1 MEKYKMDKYTVI
13 RLATEEAMKDH
24 NHKKRDALRSVIN
37 RIKNA
42 QIDLRC
48 EITNEL
54 VDEMLLKEVKT
65 IKEQIDTCP
74 SSRKDLLDTYTYA
87 LEVVSEYAP
96 KLMTDS
102 IEIEDYIEYIIEN
115 YDVDISNQGTAMKTI
130 MPHLKGMCDMKVASS
145 VIKGMCF

>member
-1 MEKYKMDKYTVI
+1 MDRYTI
-13 RLATEEAMKDH
+13 IKLAVEGAMRDH
-24 NHKKRDALRSVIN
+24 NNQKRDALRSVIN

-42 QIDLRC
+42 QIDLKC
-48 EITNEL
+48 DITDKL
-54 VDEMLLKEVKT
+54 VNEMLLKEVKT

-74 SSRKDLLDTYTYA
+74 SNRKDLLDSYTYA
-87 LEVVSEYAP
+87 LEVINEYAP

-130 MPHLKGMCDMKVASS
+130 MPYLKGKCDMKVASS

>member
-1 MEKYKMDKYTVI
+1 MDKYTI
-13 RLATEEAMKDH
+13 IKLAVEGAMRDH
-24 NHKKRDALRSVIN
+24 NNQKRDTLRSVIN

-42 QIDLRC
+42 QIDLKC
-48 EITNEL
+48 DITDTL

-74 SSRKDLLDTYTYA
+74 SNRKDLLDSYTYA
-87 LEVVSEYAP
+87 LEVVNEYAP

-115 YDVDISNQGTAMKTI
+115 YDVDISNLGTAMKTI
-130 MPHLKGMCDMKVASS
+130 MPHLKGVCDMKVASS
-145 VIKGMCF
+145 VIRGMCF

>member
-1 MEKYKMDKYTVI
+1 MDKYTI
-13 RLATEEAMKDH
+13 IKLAIEEAMKDH
-24 NHKKRDALRSVIN
+24 NNQKRDILRSVIN

-42 QIDLRC
+42 QIDLKC
-48 EITNEL
+48 EITNSL

-96 KLMTDS
+96 KLMVDED
-102 IEIEDYIEYIIEN
+102 EIEEYIN
-115 YDVDISNQGTAMKTI
+115 YIIDNYEVDISNTGNAMKTI
-130 MPHLKGMCDMKVASS
+130 MPHLKGKADMKIANS
-145 VIKGMCF
+145 VIRGMCF

>member
-1 MEKYKMDKYTVI
+1 MTKYETIQK
-13 RLATEEAMKDH
+13 ATIEALKDG
-24 NHKKRDALRSVIN
+24 NENKKNALRSVIN
-37 RIKNA
+37 RIKNYA
-42 QIDLRC
+42 IDFRC
-48 EITNEL
+48 DITDTL

-74 SSRKDLLDTYTYA
+74 SNRKDLLDTYTYA
-87 LEVVSEYAP
+87 LEVINEYAP

-130 MPHLKGMCDMKVASS
+130 MPHLKGVADMKIANS
-145 VIKGMCF
+145 VIRGMCF

>member
-1 MEKYKMDKYTVI
+1 MTKYENIQK
-13 RLATEEAMKDH
+13 ATIEALKDG
-24 NHKKRDALRSVIN
+24 NENKKNALRSVIN
-37 RIKNA
+37 RIKNYA
-42 QIDLRC
+42 IDFRC
-48 EITNEL
+48 DITEQL

-74 SSRKDLLDTYTYA
+74 SNRKDLLDSYTYA
-87 LEVVSEYAP
+87 LEVVNEYAP

-130 MPHLKGMCDMKVASS
+130 MPHLKGKCDMKVASS
-145 VIKGMCF
+145 VIRGMCF

>member
-1 MEKYKMDKYTVI
+1 MDKYERI
-13 RLATEEAMKDH
+13 QKATYEALKDD
-24 NHKKRDALRSVIN
+24 NQKKKDALRSVIN

-48 EITNEL
+48 EITDTL
-54 VDEMLLKEVKT
+54 VDEMLLREVKT

-74 SSRKDLLDTYTYA
+74 SNRKDLMDTYLYA

-96 KLMTDS
+96 KIIDDEN
-102 IEIEDYIEYIIEN
+102 EIEEYIN
-115 YDVDISNQGTAMKTI
+115 YVIDNYEVDISNTGTAMRTI
-130 MPHLKGMCDMKVASS
+130 MPHLKGKCDMKIASS

>member
-1 MEKYKMDKYTVI
+1 MDKYTI
-13 RLATEEAMKDH
+13 IKLSIEEAMKDH
-24 NHKKRDALRSVIN
+24 NNQKRDTLRSVIN

-42 QIDLRC
+42 QIDLKC
-48 EITNEL
+48 EITNSL

-96 KLMTDS
+96 KLMTDED
-102 IEIEDYIEYIIEN
+102 EIEEYINYIIDN
-115 YDVDISNQGTAMKTI
+115 YDVDISNTGTAMKTI
-130 MPHLKGMCDMKVASS
+130 MPHLKGKADMKIANS

>member
-1 MEKYKMDKYTVI
+1 MDKYTII
-13 RLATEEAMKDH
+13 RLAIEESMKSH
-24 NHKKRDALRSVIN
+24 NNQKRDALRSVIT

-42 QIDLRC
+42 QIDLKC
-48 EITNEL
+48 EITDTL

-74 SSRKDLLDTYTYA
+74 SNRKDLMDTYLYA

-96 KLMTDS
+96 KIIDDEN
-102 IEIEDYIEYIIEN
+102 EIEEYIN
-115 YDVDISNQGTAMKTI
+115 YIIDNYEVDISNTGTAMKTI
-130 MPHLKGMCDMKVASS
+130 MPHLKGKCDMKISSS

>member
-1 MEKYKMDKYTVI
+1 MPKYEVI
-13 RLATEEAMKDH
+13 KQASIQAMKNH
-24 NHKKRDALRSVIN
+24 NNQKRDALRSVIN

-48 EITNEL
+48 EITDTL

-74 SSRKDLLDTYTYA
+74 SNRKDLLDTYTYA
-87 LEVVSEYAP
+87 LEVISEYAP
-96 KLMTDS
+96 KIITDEN
-102 IEIEDYIEYIIEN
+102 EIEEYIN
-115 YDVDISNQGTAMKTI
+115 YVIDNYEVDISNTGTAMKTI
-130 MPHLKGMCDMKVASS
+130 MPHLKGKCDMKIASS

>member
-1 MEKYKMDKYTVI
+1 MDKYERI
-13 RLATEEAMKDH
+13 QKATYEALKDD
-24 NHKKRDALRSVIN
+24 NQKKKDALRSVIN

-48 EITNEL
+48 EITDTL

-74 SSRKDLLDTYTYA
+74 SNRKDLMDSYLYA

-96 KLMTDS
+96 KIVTDEN
-102 IEIEDYIEYIIEN
+102 EIEEYINYIIDN
-115 YDVDISNQGTAMKTI
+115 YDVDISNTGMAMKTI
-130 MPHLKGMCDMKVASS
+130 MPHLKGKCDMKIASS

>member
-1 MEKYKMDKYTVI
+1 MIKYENI
-13 RLATEEAMKDH
+13 QRAIIEALKDG
-24 NHKKRDALRSVIN
+24 NENKKNALRSVIN
-37 RIKNA
+37 RVKNYA
-42 QIDLRC
+42 IDFRC
-48 EITNEL
+48 DITDTI

-74 SSRKDLLDTYTYA
+74 PNRKDLLDSYTYA

-130 MPHLKGMCDMKVASS
+130 MPHLKGKCDMKVASS

>member
-1 MEKYKMDKYTVI
+1 MDKYTII
-13 RLATEEAMKDH
+13 RLAIEEAMKDH
-24 NHKKRDALRSVIN
+24 NNQKRDTLRSVMN

-42 QIDLRC
+42 QIDLKC
-48 EITNEL
+48 EITNSL

-96 KLMTDS
+96 KIMVDEN
-102 IEIEDYIEYIIEN
+102 EIEEYINYIIDN
-115 YDVDISNQGTAMKTI
+115 YDVDISNTGTAMKTI
-130 MPHLKGMCDMKVASS
+130 MPHLKGKADMKIANS
-145 VIKGMCF
+145 VIRGMCF

>member
-1 MEKYKMDKYTVI
+1 MSKYETIQK
-13 RLATEEAMKDH
+13 ATIEALKDG
-24 NHKKRDALRSVIN
+24 NENRKNALRSVIN
-37 RIKNA
+37 RIKNYA
-42 QIDLRC
+42 IDFRC
-48 EITNEL
+48 DITDTL

-74 SSRKDLLDTYTYA
+74 SSRKDLLDSYTYA
-87 LEVVSEYAP
+87 LEVVNEYAP

-130 MPHLKGMCDMKVASS
+130 MPHLKGKCDMKIASS
-145 VIKGMCF
+145 GLRGMCF

>member
-1 MEKYKMDKYTVI
+1 MSKYETIQK
-13 RLATEEAMKDH
+13 ATIEALKDG
-24 NHKKRDALRSVIN
+24 NENKKNALRSVIN
-37 RIKNA
+37 RIKNYT
-42 QIDLRC
+42 IDFRC
-48 EITNEL
+48 DITDTL

-74 SSRKDLLDTYTYA
+74 SSRKDLLDSYTYA
-87 LEVVSEYAP
+87 LEVVNEYAP

-130 MPHLKGMCDMKVASS
+130 MPHLKGKCDMKVASS